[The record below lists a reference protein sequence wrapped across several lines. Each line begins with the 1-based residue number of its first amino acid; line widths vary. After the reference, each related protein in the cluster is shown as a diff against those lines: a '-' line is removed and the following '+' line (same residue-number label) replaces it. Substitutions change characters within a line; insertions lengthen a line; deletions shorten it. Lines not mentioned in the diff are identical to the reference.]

1 MNKWGKIAIGAGILL
16 GGGYLFRMSRTKA
29 NLEFEVNSKI
39 LSLKLS
45 GITIRVDAK
54 IKNPSDVSLKIKYP
68 FMKIIY
74 KGETLGSSQAI
85 DKDITIPAFGE
96 ANVEGIII
104 NIPLSGIFSIGMD
117 LLKSLK
123 TKEGVKVIVKVITTV
138 YTTFSSIPYESEIE
152 QVLKNDGSKA

>member
-1 MNKWGKIAIGAGILL
+1 
-16 GGGYLFRMSRTKA
+16 
-29 NLEFEVNSKI
+29 
-39 LSLKLS
+39 
-45 GITIRVDAK
+45 
-54 IKNPSDVSLKIKYP
+54 
-68 FMKIIY
+68 MKIIY

-85 DKDITIPAFGE
+85 DKNITIPAFGE

>member
-1 MNKWGKIAIGAGILL
+1 MNNWGKIAIGAGILL
-16 GGGYLFRMSRTKA
+16 GGGYLLRMSRTKA
-29 NLEFEVNSKI
+29 NLEFEVNSQI

-45 GITIRVDAK
+45 GITIRIDAK
-54 IKNPSDVSLKIKYP
+54 IKNPSDGSLKIKYP
-68 FMKIIY
+68 FVKVIY

-85 DKDITIPAFGE
+85 DKNITIPAFGE

-123 TKEGVKVIVKVITTV
+123 TKEGVKVTVKVITTA
-138 YTTFSSIPYESEIE
+138 YYPFSSIPYESEIE
-152 QVLKNDGSKA
+152 QVLKSDGSKA